1 MAEQTLIARVRE
13 DDEQAGTLIVS
24 SPVVGMADGAP
35 KANLFLN
42 PLDQVVQIKI
52 LDQRFVLR
60 LPRDKQG
67 RITEVM
73 IPNEYT
79 PLAFNQPIVRMDP
92 RAIQGAGATGA
103 AGGTGAGSAR
113 TADGADVVTV
123 KAPSEGIFYCR
134 PSPDD
139 PPFVEIGAEVT
150 AGTVLGLVEVMKCF
164 NQITYGGRELP
175 PRGRVVKILAEDS
188 AEVVFGQPLFQVAA
202 VE

>member
-1 MAEQTLIARVRE
+1 MAEKTLIARVRA
-13 DDEQAGTLIVS
+13 DGDTWVVS

-52 LDQRFVLR
+52 LEERFVLR
-60 LPRDKQG
+60 LPRDRQG

-79 PLAFNQPIVRMDP
+79 PLAYNQPIVRIDP
-92 RAIQGAGATGA
+92 RAIQGNAAEAGTAARA
-103 AGGTGAGSAR
+103 AGG
-113 TADGADVVTV
+113 DGAAEGADLVTV
-123 KAPSEGIFYCR
+123 KAPSEGIFYRR

-139 PPFVEIGAEVT
+139 PPFVEIDAEVSE
-150 AGTVLGLVEVMKCF
+150 GTVLGLVEVMKCF
-164 NQITYGGRELP
+164 NQITYGGPELP
-175 PRGRVVKILAEDS
+175 PRGRVVKILADDS
-188 AEVVFGQPLFQVAA
+188 EEVSFGQPLFQVAA